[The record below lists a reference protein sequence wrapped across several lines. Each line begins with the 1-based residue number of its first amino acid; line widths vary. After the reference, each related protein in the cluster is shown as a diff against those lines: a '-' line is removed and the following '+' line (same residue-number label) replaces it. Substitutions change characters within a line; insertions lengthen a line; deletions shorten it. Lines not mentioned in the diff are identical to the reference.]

1 MVTDLGR
8 VLKYYRIMK
17 NESLFTMSKELD
29 MATSYLSGIENG
41 RVEPTDKDLIKIS
54 AYLAGANFETE
65 YNRIQENRAKFDRV
79 MNMVRGEE
87 DADC

>member
-17 NESLFTMSKELD
+17 NESLFTMSKELG

-41 RVEPTDKDLIKIS
+41 RIEPADKDLIKIS
-54 AYLAGANFETE
+54 AYLVGANFETE
-65 YNRIQENRAKFDRV
+65 YSRIQENRAKFDQV

-87 DADC
+87 NENC

>member
-8 VLKYYRIMK
+8 VIKYCRIMK
-17 NESLFTMSKELD
+17 NESLLTMSNSLD

-41 RVEPTDKDLIKIS
+41 RIEPTDEDLIKIS
-54 AYLAGANFETE
+54 AYLVGANFETE
-65 YNRIQENRAKFDRV
+65 YSRIQENRAKFDLV

-87 DADC
+87 DANC

>member
-17 NESLFTMSKELD
+17 NESLLTMSKELD

-41 RVEPTDKDLIKIS
+41 RIEPADKDLIKIS
-54 AYLAGANFETE
+54 AYLVGANFETE
-65 YNRIQENRAKFDRV
+65 YSRIQENRAKFDQV

-87 DADC
+87 NENC

>member
-8 VLKYYRIMK
+8 VIKYCRIMK
-17 NESLFTMSKELD
+17 NESLLTMSRELD

-41 RVEPTDKDLIKIS
+41 RIEPTDEDLIKIS
-54 AYLAGANFETE
+54 AYLVGANFETE
-65 YNRIQENRAKFDRV
+65 YSRIQENRAKFDLV

-87 DADC
+87 DANC